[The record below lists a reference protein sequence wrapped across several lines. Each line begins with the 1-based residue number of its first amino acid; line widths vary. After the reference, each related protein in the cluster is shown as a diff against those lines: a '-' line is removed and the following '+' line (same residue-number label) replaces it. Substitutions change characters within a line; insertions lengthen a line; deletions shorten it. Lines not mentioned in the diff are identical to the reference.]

1 LFETIACGAISGFH
15 GLVSSGTTSK
25 QVKSAL
31 DARPIGYGAML
42 GEALLAL
49 IATLAVSAGIAD
61 WASHYHSFAQASKGG
76 LSAFVEGAASFL
88 VALGLPGGPAQ
99 VVIAVMVISFAA
111 TSLDTG
117 VRIQRYIL
125 QELGQTYGVKI
136 ADNRYVAGAIAILL
150 PLALYLGGQDGAL
163 WPLFGATNQLLAG
176 LSLVVV
182 TTWLFRSGR
191 PWQFVGIPMVFVL
204 AISALSM
211 AGNLADYLE
220 QGNYLLVVV
229 GGLILA
235 LEIWIVLEAWS
246 AVRRLRSKPG
256 TDRLSV

>member
-1 LFETIACGAISGFH
+1 
-15 GLVSSGTTSK
+15 
-25 QVKSAL
+25 
-31 DARPIGYGAML
+31 
-42 GEALLAL
+42 
-49 IATLAVSAGIAD
+49 
-61 WASHYHSFAQASKGG
+61 
-76 LSAFVEGAASFL
+76 
-88 VALGLPGGPAQ
+88 
-99 VVIAVMVISFAA
+99 
-111 TSLDTG
+111 
-117 VRIQRYIL
+117 
-125 QELGQTYGVKI
+125 
-136 ADNRYVAGAIAILL
+136 L